1 MMAATLI
8 SGLFGENR
16 FMRIKTYNLTIVLVL
31 IVGIRLIS
39 RSTVLIE
46 TIYANSIYKA
56 IIPPLSRLTG
66 IFPFSL
72 AEILIGLL
80 VLWLLFE
87 LIHGLMRRSRKQ
99 AKGILSS
106 FTTFITVVGL
116 LYLMFMGLWGLNYYR
131 LSFAEMAGLDTSQI
145 AIEELKHLGQSLVDQ
160 ANQLRDEVEEDND
173 GVMRLENRPEVFDQ
187 AVAGYDLLADRYPRL
202 EGQYGR
208 AKGLLFS
215 PLISYTGMYGF
226 YIPFTGE
233 ANVNTRVPDAMIPFS
248 ACHEMAHQRGI
259 AREGEANFVGYLSCI
274 ANPHHDFQ
282 YSGTLLALTYVL
294 NDISGKDQE
303 LFADLR
309 DSLSPGVIRDLQEIR
324 EFGEKHRGLWSRIS
338 SRINDIYLKANSQ
351 SSGNRSY
358 SGIVELLVAL
368 HRMPPV
374 K

>member
-1 MMAATLI
+1 
-8 SGLFGENR
+8 
-16 FMRIKTYNLTIVLVL
+16 MRIKTYNLTIVLVL

-39 RSTVLIE
+39 RSTGLIE
-46 TIYANSIYKA
+46 SIYANSIYKA

-66 IFPFSL
+66 ILPFSL

-145 AIEELKHLGQSLVDQ
+145 AIEELKDLGQSLVDQ